1 MKNLQLHNIDLID
14 TLAWP
19 TTELF
24 ITAKTSALSILT
36 DFTQHRPLVIRSN
49 VKAIELEKLMKQS
62 HVKMKLVIDDNDK
75 FVGLV
80 TLYDLSE
87 ENILKQ
93 VDKTTSRN
101 DLTVKDF
108 MHDKRD
114 LKCFDYHELENAT
127 VGDVLATQKEN
138 HLQHCLVIDTQLNM
152 IRGVISARD
161 IARLITP
168 NVDAAKHF
176 SFENLYNEHK
186 TKFAV

>member
-1 MKNLQLHNIDLID
+1 LID

-24 ITAKTSALSILT
+24 ITAKTPALSILT

-49 VKAIELEKLMKQS
+49 VKAVELEKLMKQS
-62 HVKMKLVIDDNDK
+62 HVKMK
-75 FVGLV
+75 
-80 TLYDLSE
+80 
-87 ENILKQ
+87 
-93 VDKTTSRN
+93 
-101 DLTVKDF
+101 
-108 MHDKRD
+108 
-114 LKCFDYHELENAT
+114 
-127 VGDVLATQKEN
+127 
-138 HLQHCLVIDTQLNM
+138 LVIDTQLNM

-186 TKFAV
+186 TKLAV

>member
-1 MKNLQLHNIDLID
+1 MKNLPLHNIDFID

-49 VKAIELEKLMKQS
+49 VKAVELEKLMKQS

-87 ENILKQ
+87 EN
-93 VDKTTSRN
+93 
-101 DLTVKDF
+101 
-108 MHDKRD
+108 
-114 LKCFDYHELENAT
+114 
-127 VGDVLATQKEN
+127 
-138 HLQHCLVIDTQLNM
+138 HLQHCLIIDTQLNM

-186 TKFAV
+186 TKLTV